1 MYEKFR
7 NDYLLEIM
15 GLPEETVK
23 FAVKALDR
31 VASKYE
37 IAQRELGLAVYGED
51 LPDAAKMYLVVK
63 KMAGLSDGTLNNYK
77 LILERFFRM
86 VRKPPERVEPNDIR
100 MFLYVYQ
107 KERGISSRTL
117 DKYREYIA
125 WFFAWANS
133 EGYISR
139 DPAKTISAIKYEI
152 KPRVALSQVELEYL
166 RASCETPRESAIIEM
181 LYSTGCRVSEL
192 AALKKSDVDWYEK
205 SVHLYGKG
213 RKHRTSFINAKAEVA
228 LIRYLDSRNDDSD
241 FLFVSSRRPYKNL
254 KKEGIEK
261 IVRTIAH
268 RSSCK
273 TDKTITPHV
282 LRHTTATTAL
292 QSGMPIAD
300 ISKLL
305 GHEKIDTTM
314 IYAESSLA
322 DVKAGH
328 RKHIV

>member
-7 NDYLLEIM
+7 NDFMLEIM
-15 GLPEETVK
+15 DLPEETVK
-23 FAVKALDR
+23 FTIKALDR
-31 VASKYE
+31 VALKYE
-37 IAQRELGLAVYGED
+37 FAQKECSLAIYGEE

-63 KMAGLSDGTLNNYK
+63 KMAGLSDGTLANYK
-77 LILERFFRM
+77 LMLELFFGRI
-86 VRKPPERVEPNDIR
+86 RKPPERVEPNDIR
-100 MFLYVYQ
+100 MFLYAYQ
-107 KERGISSRTL
+107 QERGISSRTL

-125 WFFAWANS
+125 RFFSWANN
-133 EGYISR
+133 EGYISK
-139 DPAKTISAIKYEI
+139 DPAKNIPAIKYEA

-166 RASCETPRESAIIEM
+166 RSACETPRETAIIEM

-192 AALKKSDVDWYEK
+192 AILKRSDIDWHEK

-228 LIRYLDSRNDDSD
+228 LIRYLDSRNDDSE
-241 FLFVSSRRPYKNL
+241 FLFVSSRRPYRNL

-261 IVRTIAH
+261 IVRTIGH
-268 RSSCK
+268 RSSRK
-273 TDKTITPHV
+273 TNKTITPHV

-292 QSGMPIAD
+292 QSGMPIED

-305 GHEKIDTTM
+305 GHESIDTTM
-314 IYAESSLA
+314 IYAKTSLEN
-322 DVKAGH
+322 VRSGH

>member
-7 NDYLLEIM
+7 NEFMMEIM
-15 GLPEETVK
+15 SMPEETVRI
-23 FAVKALDR
+23 AVKALDR
-31 VASKYE
+31 VALKYE
-37 IAQRELGLAVYGED
+37 FVQKEVNLAIYGEE

-63 KMAGLSDGTLNNYK
+63 KIAGLSDGTLNNYK
-77 LILERFFRM
+77 LILELFFKY

-100 MFLYVYQ
+100 LFLFHYQ
-107 KERGISSRTL
+107 KDRGVTARTL

-125 WFFAWANS
+125 WFFSWAYN

-139 DPAKTISAIKYEI
+139 DPAKNISAIKYES

-166 RASCETPRESAIIEM
+166 RFACKTKRELAIIET

-192 AALKKSDVDWYEK
+192 SALKKSDIDWHEK
-205 SVHLYGKG
+205 SVHLFGKG
-213 RKHRTSFINAKAEVA
+213 MKHRTSFINAKAEVA
-228 LIRYLDSRNDDSD
+228 LKRYLDSRNDDSE
-241 FLFVSSRRPYKNL
+241 FLFVTERRPYRQI

-268 RSSCK
+268 RAACK
-273 TDKTITPHV
+273 TNKTITPHV

-305 GHEKIDTTM
+305 GHERIDTTM
-314 IYAESSLA
+314 IYAQSSLA